1 MNISTNTLRNP
12 TPNQSERA
20 VNSDCEEEED
30 SDDEEIVNPT
40 WCATT
45 AGLRVIPFTKV
56 NRVLCPIPGDG
67 KPTEF
72 FRLLFDEI
80 LYETIVRQTNK
91 KAEKLKE
98 NHLVCINDDLFIRS
112 SKFRTNILR
121 DAGTKLYKS
130 RLSRFFRDSWSP
142 CPFSSIC

>member
-1 MNISTNTLRNP
+1 MNISTNTLKNP
-12 TPNQSERA
+12 TPNQSQRA
-20 VNSDCEEEED
+20 VNSNCEEEED

-80 LYETIVRQTNK
+80 LYETTLLDKQTK
-91 KAEKLKE
+91 
-98 NHLVCINDDLFIRS
+98 
-112 SKFRTNILR
+112 
-121 DAGTKLYKS
+121 
-130 RLSRFFRDSWSP
+130 
-142 CPFSSIC
+142 